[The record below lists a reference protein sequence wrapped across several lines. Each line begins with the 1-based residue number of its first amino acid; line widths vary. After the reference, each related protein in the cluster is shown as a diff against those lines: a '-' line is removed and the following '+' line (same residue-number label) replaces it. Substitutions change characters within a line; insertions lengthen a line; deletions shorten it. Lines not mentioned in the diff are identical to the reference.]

1 MKREKAKKIAVQYC
15 TIVSIPQ
22 EYIRNN
28 EKKIRKGRTIRLEK
42 VVFPQKR
49 KFSELESDDLA
60 IDAKKS
66 LENDAV
72 KEYTEM
78 YCPFVR
84 GKSNVR

>member
-1 MKREKAKKIAVQYC
+1 
-15 TIVSIPQ
+15 
-22 EYIRNN
+22 
-28 EKKIRKGRTIRLEK
+28 
-42 VVFPQKR
+42 VFPQKR